1 MEINKINEPN
11 STEYTILIVDD
22 APVNLGVL
30 SDYLKYHGFEIL
42 VARSGENAL
51 KRVQYVQPDIILLD
65 VMMPGIDGF
74 ETCQR
79 LKANELT
86 KDIPIIFMTA
96 LTETEAKVKAFE
108 FGAVDYVTKPLQQA
122 EVLARV
128 TTHLKIRDLTHNLQE
143 QNLRLQRMAKLLS
156 RRAKQLEATHE
167 LGQQVASMLDLEE
180 LLVQV
185 VKLIQEKFDYYFVG
199 IWLLTEPKDIL
210 VLRAGTGKK
219 NQEGA
224 SDNPANELLG
234 YQIST
239 RANHGIAAWVYQTG
253 HVYSTDNVNLDAK
266 YLPLNILPEAQAELA
281 LPLIYGTEVI
291 GVLDIYLDRS
301 VTFGLEDRTVMQIL
315 ATQIAIAIRNARF
328 YQIEKNLRQ
337 IEEQRSKELTE
348 LNASKDKFFSVLAHD
363 LKSPFLP
370 LLGWLDLLSEMVDT
384 ASPDKVKRTIEV
396 TRRTAQ
402 NIYNLLENLLSW
414 SKIQMKRIEYRP
426 KELDLKMVIDL
437 NMMLLGT
444 VAFNKGIKLHNE
456 VNQSIQVYADED
468 MLHTVIRNLV
478 SNAIKFTAMG
488 GEIVISATPQSVGN
502 MPYLEVAVADTG
514 VGISPNELAKLFR
527 LDIYHTTLGTAQ
539 EKGTGLGLVMCK
551 EMIEQNLG
559 QIWIESEINQ
569 GTVVKFT
576 IPLAQN

>member
-1 MEINKINEPN
+1 
-11 STEYTILIVDD
+11 
-22 APVNLGVL
+22 
-30 SDYLKYHGFEIL
+30 
-42 VARSGENAL
+42 
-51 KRVQYVQPDIILLD
+51 
-65 VMMPGIDGF
+65 
-74 ETCQR
+74 
-79 LKANELT
+79 
-86 KDIPIIFMTA
+86 
-96 LTETEAKVKAFE
+96 
-108 FGAVDYVTKPLQQA
+108 
-122 EVLARV
+122 
-128 TTHLKIRDLTHNLQE
+128 
-143 QNLRLQRMAKLLS
+143 
-156 RRAKQLEATHE
+156 
-167 LGQQVASMLDLEE
+167 
-180 LLVQV
+180 
-185 VKLIQEKFDYYFVG
+185 
-199 IWLLTEPKDIL
+199 
-210 VLRAGTGKK
+210 
-219 NQEGA
+219 
-224 SDNPANELLG
+224 
-234 YQIST
+234 
-239 RANHGIAAWVYQTG
+239 
-253 HVYSTDNVNLDAK
+253 
-266 YLPLNILPEAQAELA
+266 
-281 LPLIYGTEVI
+281 
-291 GVLDIYLDRS
+291 
-301 VTFGLEDRTVMQIL
+301 MQIL

>member
-1 MEINKINEPN
+1 
-11 STEYTILIVDD
+11 
-22 APVNLGVL
+22 
-30 SDYLKYHGFEIL
+30 
-42 VARSGENAL
+42 
-51 KRVQYVQPDIILLD
+51 
-65 VMMPGIDGF
+65 
-74 ETCQR
+74 
-79 LKANELT
+79 
-86 KDIPIIFMTA
+86 
-96 LTETEAKVKAFE
+96 
-108 FGAVDYVTKPLQQA
+108 
-122 EVLARV
+122 
-128 TTHLKIRDLTHNLQE
+128 
-143 QNLRLQRMAKLLS
+143 
-156 RRAKQLEATHE
+156 
-167 LGQQVASMLDLEE
+167 
-180 LLVQV
+180 
-185 VKLIQEKFDYYFVG
+185 
-199 IWLLTEPKDIL
+199 
-210 VLRAGTGKK
+210 
-219 NQEGA
+219 
-224 SDNPANELLG
+224 
-234 YQIST
+234 
-239 RANHGIAAWVYQTG
+239 
-253 HVYSTDNVNLDAK
+253 
-266 YLPLNILPEAQAELA
+266 
-281 LPLIYGTEVI
+281 
-291 GVLDIYLDRS
+291 VLDIYLDRS

-456 VNQSIQVYADED
+456 VNQSIHVYADED

-488 GEIVISATPQSVGN
+488 GEIVISATSQSVGN